1 VNYQSGEIV
10 DPDTG
15 AVVETATAYSIDT
28 VDAVAAVAGL
38 GFVAVLLA
46 LAGVFE

>member
-1 VNYQSGEIV
+1 LSIRTRA
-10 DPDTG
+10 PWSK
-15 AVVETATAYSIDT
+15 TATAYSIDT